1 MLTRAVLV
9 WFAILGIAFMNGGVR
24 EVWLVPRL
32 GDAVGHVLSTLTLCV
47 AILVVSWF
55 SMEWVGV
62 ATRSRAIRI
71 GLLWLALTLTF
82 EFLAGHYL
90 FGTPWRQLL
99 ADYDI
104 LAGRIWILVLL
115 TTASAPLLAWH
126 TRRLLLNE

>member
-1 MLTRAVLV
+1 MLPRAVVV
-9 WFAILGIAFMNGGVR
+9 WFAILAIAFMNGGVR

-32 GDAVGHVLSTLTLCV
+32 GDAIGHVLSTLTLCG

-55 SMEWVGV
+55 SMQWVGV
-62 ATRSRAIRI
+62 TTRRDAIRI
-71 GLLWLALTLTF
+71 GLLWVASTLTF

-115 TTASAPLLAWH
+115 ATVCAPVLALH
-126 TRRLLLNE
+126 ARRVLLNN